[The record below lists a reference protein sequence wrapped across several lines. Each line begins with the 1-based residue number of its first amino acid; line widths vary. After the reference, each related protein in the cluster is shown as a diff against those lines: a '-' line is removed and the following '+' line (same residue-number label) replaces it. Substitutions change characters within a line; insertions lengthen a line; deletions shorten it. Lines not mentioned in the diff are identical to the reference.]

1 MGEPKPVNFRHELK
15 YLISSAEVTML
26 RTRLSGLIS
35 LDAHAKNGH
44 YTIRSLYFDDY
55 DDRCLLE
62 NENGTDPREKFR
74 IRIYNGSADRISLEC
89 KRKERGMTHKT
100 SCPLTREQTELLMAG
115 KIVPN
120 VADQPPLLQKLT
132 AQMMTR
138 RLHPVVIVEYE
149 RIPFVYKN
157 GNVRITL
164 DTNLVS
170 SSDVSQFLRERIP
183 HQAGHAA
190 GTAASGGQIRRLSAG
205 LPVPESSTVRLK
217 TDGIFQ
223 VRTVQKIYKIRRES

>member
-74 IRIYNGSADRISLEC
+74 IRIYNGSAERISLEC

-120 VADQPPLLQKLT
+120 VADRPPLLQKLT
-132 AQMMTR
+132 AQILTR
-138 RLHPVVIVEYE
+138 RLSPVVIVEYE
-149 RIPFVYKN
+149 RIPFVYRN

-183 HQAGHAA
+183 PPAGHAA
-190 GTAASGGQIRRLSAG
+190 GTAASGSQIRRLPAG
-205 LPVPESSTVRLK
+205 LPVSEPPVVRLK
-217 TDGIFQ
+217 ADGIFQ
-223 VRTVQKIYKIRRES
+223 IRTVQKIYKIRREL

>member
-74 IRIYNGSADRISLEC
+74 IRIYNGSAERISLEEVL
-89 KRKERGMTHKT
+89 RALPEQDQQLIRLRFYGNKT
-100 SCPLTREQTELLMAG
+100 QSETAKLLHTTQVQ
-115 KIVPN
+115 IS
-120 VADQPPLLQKLT
+120 
-132 AQMMTR
+132 R
-138 RLHPVVIVEYE
+138 
-149 RIPFVYKN
+149 
-157 GNVRITL
+157 
-164 DTNLVS
+164 
-170 SSDVSQFLRERIP
+170 RERKILS
-183 HQAGHAA
+183 QL
-190 GTAASGGQIRRLSAG
+190 RRQLLG
-205 LPVPESSTVRLK
+205 
-217 TDGIFQ
+217 D
-223 VRTVQKIYKIRRES
+223 

>member
-74 IRIYNGSADRISLEC
+74 IRIYNGSAERISLEC

-120 VADQPPLLQKLT
+120 VADRPPLLQKLT

-164 DTNLVS
+164 DTNLRNI
-170 SSDVSQFLRERIP
+170 L
-183 HQAGHAA
+183 
-190 GTAASGGQIRRLSAG
+190 
-205 LPVPESSTVRLK
+205 
-217 TDGIFQ
+217 
-223 VRTVQKIYKIRRES
+223 

>member
-74 IRIYNGSADRISLEC
+74 IRIYNGSAERISLEEVLRALPEQDQQLIRLRFYGN
-89 KRKERGMTHKT
+89 KTQSETAKVLHTTQVQISRRERRIL
-100 SCPLTREQTELLMAG
+100 SLLR
-115 KIVPN
+115 
-120 VADQPPLLQKLT
+120 
-132 AQMMTR
+132 R
-138 RLHPVVIVEYE
+138 RLLE
-149 RIPFVYKN
+149 
-157 GNVRITL
+157 
-164 DTNLVS
+164 D
-170 SSDVSQFLRERIP
+170 
-183 HQAGHAA
+183 
-190 GTAASGGQIRRLSAG
+190 
-205 LPVPESSTVRLK
+205 
-217 TDGIFQ
+217 
-223 VRTVQKIYKIRRES
+223 

>member
-1 MGEPKPVNFRHELK
+1 MVLGCWIVAVDIYRSRKEGRHGRTKTGQLRHELK

-35 LDAHAKNGH
+35 LDAHAKDGH

-74 IRIYNGSADRISLEC
+74 IRIYNGSAERISLEC

-115 KIVPN
+115 KIVPMW
-120 VADQPPLLQKLT
+120 PIGRPFSKSS
-132 AQMMTR
+132 R
-138 RLHPVVIVEYE
+138 R
-149 RIPFVYKN
+149 R
-157 GNVRITL
+157 
-164 DTNLVS
+164 
-170 SSDVSQFLRERIP
+170 
-183 HQAGHAA
+183 
-190 GTAASGGQIRRLSAG
+190 
-205 LPVPESSTVRLK
+205 
-217 TDGIFQ
+217 
-223 VRTVQKIYKIRRES
+223 